1 MTENLKLSFLKTI
14 HTIIWL
20 FFNTIIF
27 YLLYAVIVNKI
38 DKWIWI
44 CIGLII
50 LEGVILI
57 AFKNICPITLIA
69 RKYSNSRNDNFD
81 IYLTNWIAR
90 YNKKI
95 YSIIIL
101 IAIIILIYRLITQDK
116 PKCITG
122 KHYHSHG
129 YDFHQMNKLS
139 YPGVINVYLF
149 NR

>member
-101 IAIIILIYRLITQDK
+101 IAIIILIYRLIT
-116 PKCITG
+116 
-122 KHYHSHG
+122 
-129 YDFHQMNKLS
+129 
-139 YPGVINVYLF
+139 
-149 NR
+149 